1 MSLPRIMISAQSS
14 GSGKT
19 TVTCGILQALA
30 NRGLKLASFKC
41 GPDYI
46 DPMFHSKVIGAK
58 SRNLDP
64 FFVDGDMIRYL
75 FARNAEGADISVI
88 EGAMGF
94 YDGSDFTKPANSSC
108 DVSLRTRT
116 PVILI
121 INGQGSSLS
130 AIAVLKGFLEFS
142 DNLIKGVI
150 FNRMSQKVFQSIAP
164 VAESLGVKPIGYIP
178 NMKEVVLESR
188 HLGLVMPGEIDD
200 IREKLNKVAEMFE
213 ETLDIDAI
221 IELSK
226 TAEDIEYK
234 EPEIK
239 SFDKVKI
246 GLADDDAFCFTY
258 EDNIALLEECGAEI
272 VPFSPMH
279 DSKLPEGIQGII
291 LSGGYPELHGEI
303 LESNKSMLADIREKI
318 AGGLPCLAE
327 CGGFMYLHERMED
340 SEGKMRSL
348 VGAVKGEVRNT
359 GKLAR
364 FGYVTLTAEGDSI
377 LPPGGVRGHEFHYW
391 DSTNCGESWKAV
403 KTSGKEYRCGHE
415 EGALVAGYPHLYYYS
430 NPEVAYRFLLKCSRY
445 GN

>member
-1 MSLPRIMISAQSS
+1 MNLPRIMISAQSS
-14 GSGKT
+14 GAGKT
-19 TVTCGILQALA
+19 TVTCGLLQALA

-94 YDGSDFTKPANSSC
+94 YDGSDFSKPDNSSC
-108 DVSLRTRT
+108 DVSLRTKT

-121 INGQGSSLS
+121 VDGKGSSLS
-130 AIAVLKGFLEFS
+130 AVAVLKGFLDFS

-150 FNRMSQKVFQSIAP
+150 FNKMSQKVYEGVAP

-178 NMKEVVLESR
+178 KMKDVVLESR

-226 TAEDIEYK
+226 TA
-234 EPEIK
+234 PEL
-239 SFDKVKI
+239 DATELKVEKFEKVRI

-258 EDNIALLEECGAEI
+258 EDNIELLQRMGAEI
-272 VPFSPMH
+272 VRFSPLK
-279 DSKLPEGIQGII
+279 DKSIPDVDALI
-291 LSGGYPELHGEI
+291 LSGGYPELHAKG
-303 LESNKSMLADIREKI
+303 LSDNRSMRESVRKAIAD
-318 AGGLPCLAE
+318 GMPCIAE
-327 CGGFMYLHERMED
+327 CGGFMYLHDRMEGD
-340 SEGKMRSL
+340 DGVMYDMC
-348 VGAVKGEVRNT
+348 GAIKGETKNMH
-359 GKLAR
+359 KLTR
-364 FGYVTLTAEGDSI
+364 FGYIRLTPKDDS
-377 LPPGGVRGHEFHYW
+377 LGTVRGHEFHHW
-391 DSTNCGESWKAV
+391 DSDNCGIDWIAENKRN
-403 KTSGKEYRCGHE
+403 TRYQCIHDDGRII
-415 EGALVAGYPHLYYYS
+415 AGYPHLYYYS
-430 NPEVAYRFLLKCSRY
+430 NPKIAEEIIRRASVYSKS
-445 GN
+445 

>member
-1 MSLPRIMISAQSS
+1 MSLPRVMISAQSS

-239 SFDKVKI
+239 SFDKVRI

-258 EDNIALLEECGAEI
+258 EDNIELLSRMGAEI
-272 VPFSPMH
+272 VRFSPLN
-279 DSKLPEGIQGII
+279 DEKIPDVDALI
-291 LSGGYPELHGEI
+291 LSGGYPELHAEG
-303 LESNKSMLADIREKI
+303 LSGNNSMMRSVRDAI
-318 AGGLPCLAE
+318 AGGMPCIAE
-327 CGGFMYLHERMED
+327 CGGFMYLHERMEGAD
-340 SEGKMRSL
+340 GKMYETC
-348 VGAVKGEVRNT
+348 GAIKGETRNMQ
-359 GKLAR
+359 KLTR
-364 FGYVTLTAEGDSI
+364 FGYITLTPKDPSLGT
-377 LPPGGVRGHEFHYW
+377 VKGHEFHHW
-391 DSTNCGESWKAV
+391 DSDNCGTDWKAENR
-403 KTSGKEYRCGHE
+403 KGKSYECIHDDGRII
-415 EGALVAGYPHLYYYS
+415 AGYPHLYYYS
-430 NPEVAYRFLLKCSRY
+430 NPKIAQEIIRRALVYRS
-445 GN
+445 

>member
-239 SFDKVKI
+239 SFDKVRI

-258 EDNIALLEECGAEI
+258 EDNIELLSRMGAEI
-272 VPFSPMH
+272 VRFSPLN
-279 DSKLPEGIQGII
+279 DEKIPDVDALI
-291 LSGGYPELHGEI
+291 LSGGYPELHAEG
-303 LESNKSMLADIREKI
+303 LSKNGSMRESVRKAIENGM
-318 AGGLPCLAE
+318 PCIAE
-327 CGGFMYLHERMED
+327 CGGFMYLHDRMEGSD
-340 SEGKMRSL
+340 GKMYDMC
-348 VGAVKGEVRNT
+348 GAIKGETKNMH
-359 GKLAR
+359 KLTR
-364 FGYVTLTAEGDSI
+364 FGYIRLEPKDQTL
-377 LPPGGVRGHEFHYW
+377 GVVKGHEFHHW
-391 DSTNCGESWKAV
+391 DSDNCGVDWTAENKRG
-403 KTSGKEYRCGHE
+403 TRYQCIHDDGRII
-415 EGALVAGYPHLYYYS
+415 AGYPHLYYYS
-430 NPEVAYRFLLKCSRY
+430 NPKIAEEIIRRASLYSRS
-445 GN
+445 